1 MRRRNL
7 RSAMIGS
14 KVTILLL
21 LDFSKAF
28 ECVNHR
34 LFLYRF
40 MTAYDFGTIA
50 MDLIVS
56 FLSARSMVVDEDG
69 YKSSSR
75 TVPFCVP

>member
-1 MRRRNL
+1 
-7 RSAMIGS
+7 
-14 KVTILLL
+14 
-21 LDFSKAF
+21 
-28 ECVNHR
+28 
-34 LFLYRF
+34 